1 MSVPQTKKIILTL
14 CVLLMSMSMFSQQ
27 TTSQESASPITVS
40 GYVGT
45 YYAWD
50 TDKSVEPNGGLRQ
63 FSFIAPR
70 KETFGLDV
78 AMVSLKYAAE
88 RSRASVI
95 VQYGDVTNGWGNG
108 ATASP
113 NDLFGRYVQEAY
125 AGFMLANNL
134 WLDAGFF
141 LTHVGEEG
149 FFPKDNFLSSLALTT
164 LYEPFGQS
172 GLRLTYSFNDKWSAQ
187 LHLLNGYGLTFGRV
201 STSTKAVGVQIDYR
215 ASAEWDFL
223 YNALAGDGIGFGD
236 AEKGRLFAYHN
247 FVAKY
252 FGTKIDLAFGIDVA
266 TQAKTKEV
274 TSGEPE
280 GALYFSGIAEA
291 RFKVH
296 KQFNLMGRGEIF
308 QDNNGIFGGVSRNSD
323 GLTVGLK
330 AIGVTG
336 GMEFKPM
343 ENAFIRGEVRFL
355 SLDKDQKVFAGENEL
370 VNTRTEVI
378 FTTGVSF

>member
-1 MSVPQTKKIILTL
+1 MSVQKTKTIFFTMSIL
-14 CVLLMSMSMFSQQ
+14 LLGAKAFSQEV
-27 TTSQESASPITVS
+27 SSPITVS
-40 GYVGT
+40 GYIGT

-50 TDKSVEPNGGLRQ
+50 SDKTIEPNGGLRQ

-172 GLRLTYSFNDKWSAQ
+172 GLRLTYTLNDKWTAQ
-187 LHLLNGYGLTFGRV
+187 LHLLNGYGLTFGRAN
-201 STSTKAVGVQIDYR
+201 TSTKAVGLQVDYR
-215 ASAEWDFL
+215 ASQEWDFL
-223 YNALAGDGIGFGD
+223 YNALVGDGIGFNDDSQG
-236 AEKGRLFAYHN
+236 KLYTYHN

-252 FGTKIDLAFGIDVA
+252 FGAKIDFALGIDVA
-266 TQAKTKEV
+266 TQAKTKVV
-274 TSGEPE
+274 TNGEP
-280 GALYFSGIAEA
+280 GSALYFSSIAEA
-291 RFKVH
+291 RFKVS
-296 KQFNLMGRGEIF
+296 KQFNVMGRGEFF
-308 QDNNGIFGGVSRNSD
+308 QDSNGIFGAVSTDND
-323 GLTVGLK
+323 GLPVGLK
-330 AIGVTG
+330 AFGVTG

-355 SLDKDQKVFAGENEL
+355 SLDKDQKVFASKDDF
-370 VNTRTEVI
+370 VNTRTEII

>member
-1 MSVPQTKKIILTL
+1 MSVQQTKKIALTL
-14 CVLLMSMSMFSQQ
+14 CVMLLSVSMFSQQ
-27 TTSQESASPITVS
+27 TSMTQPSSPITVS
-40 GYVGT
+40 GYIGT

-50 TDKSVEPNGGLRQ
+50 TDKSVAPNGGSRQ

-70 KETFGLDV
+70 KETFGLDI

-164 LYEPFGQS
+164 LFEPFGQS
-172 GLRLTYSFNDKWSAQ
+172 GLRLTYSFNDKWTAQ
-187 LHLLNGYGLTFGRV
+187 LHLLNGYGLTFSRAN
-201 STSTKAVGVQIDYR
+201 TSAKAVGVQIDYR
-215 ASAEWDFL
+215 ASQEWDFL
-223 YNALAGDGIGFGD
+223 YNALVGDGIGVGD
-236 AEKGRLFAYHN
+236 AGQGKTYTYHN

-252 FGTKIDLAFGIDVA
+252 FGAQVDLAFGIDVA
-266 TQAKTKEV
+266 TQAKTKV
-274 TSGEPE
+274 VANGDPE

-291 RFKVH
+291 RFKVS
-296 KQFNLMGRGEIF
+296 KQFNVMGRGEFF
-308 QDNNGIFGGVSRNSD
+308 QDSNGIFGAVSTDSD
-323 GLTVGLK
+323 GLPVGLK
-330 AIGVTG
+330 AFGVTG

-355 SLDKDQKVFAGENEL
+355 SLDKDQKVFLSATEP

>member
-1 MSVPQTKKIILTL
+1 MSVQQTKKITL
-14 CVLLMSMSMFSQQ
+14 SVCVLLFSMSAFSQ
-27 TTSQESASPITVS
+27 EAASPITVS

-50 TDKSVEPNGGLRQ
+50 SDKSVNPNGGLRQ

-70 KETFGLDV
+70 KETFGLDI

-108 ATASP
+108 ATASTE
-113 NDLFGRYVQEAY
+113 DLFGRYVQEAY

-172 GLRLTYSFNDKWSAQ
+172 GLRLTYSFNDKWTAQ
-187 LHLLNGYGLTFGRV
+187 LHLLNGYGLTFGRAN
-201 STSTKAVGVQIDYR
+201 TATKAVGLQIDYR
-215 ASAEWDFL
+215 ATGEWDFL
-223 YNALAGDGIGFGD
+223 YNALVGDGIGIGD
-236 AEKGRLFAYHN
+236 AGQGKMFTYHN

-252 FGTKIDLAFGIDVA
+252 FSAKIDLAFGIDVA
-266 TQAKTKEV
+266 TQAKTKQV
-274 TSGEPE
+274 ATGEPE
-280 GALYFSGIAEA
+280 SALYFSGIAEA
-291 RFKVH
+291 RFKAH
-296 KQFNLMGRGEIF
+296 KQFNLMGRGEYF
-308 QDNNGIFGGVSRNSD
+308 QDSNGIFGVLSVDND
-323 GLTVGLK
+323 GLPVGLK
-330 AIGVTG
+330 AFGVTG

-355 SLDKDQKVFAGENEL
+355 SLDKNQKVFASGNDL

>member
-1 MSVPQTKKIILTL
+1 MSVQKTKTIFFTISIL
-14 CVLLMSMSMFSQQ
+14 LLGAKAFSQEV
-27 TTSQESASPITVS
+27 SSPITVS
-40 GYVGT
+40 GYIGT

-50 TDKSVEPNGGLRQ
+50 SDKTIEPNGGLRQ

-172 GLRLTYSFNDKWSAQ
+172 GLRLTYTINNKWTAQ
-187 LHLLNGYGLTFGRV
+187 LHLLNGYGLTFGRAN
-201 STSTKAVGVQIDYR
+201 TSTKAVGLQVDYR
-215 ASAEWDFL
+215 ASQEWDFL
-223 YNALAGDGIGFGD
+223 YNALVGDGIGFND
-236 AEKGRLFAYHN
+236 ASQGKLYTYHN

-252 FGTKIDLAFGIDVA
+252 FGAKIDFALGIDVA
-266 TQAKTKEV
+266 TQAKTKVV
-274 TSGEPE
+274 TNGEP
-280 GALYFSGIAEA
+280 GSALYFSSIAEA
-291 RFKVH
+291 RFKVS
-296 KQFNLMGRGEIF
+296 KQFNVMGRGEFF
-308 QDNNGIFGGVSRNSD
+308 QDSNGIFGAVSTDND
-323 GLTVGLK
+323 GLPVGLK
-330 AIGVTG
+330 AFGVTG

-355 SLDKDQKVFAGENEL
+355 SLDKDQKVFASKDDF
-370 VNTRTEVI
+370 VNTRTEII

>member
-1 MSVPQTKKIILTL
+1 MSVQQTKKVTLT
-14 CVLLMSMSMFSQQ
+14 VFALLLSMSAFSQQ
-27 TTSQESASPITVS
+27 ASSPITVS

-50 TDKSVEPNGGLRQ
+50 SDKSVEPNAGFRQ

-108 ATASP
+108 ATAEL

-172 GLRLTYSFNDKWSAQ
+172 GLRLTYSFNDKWTAQ
-187 LHLLNGYGLTFGRV
+187 LHLLNGYGLTFGRAN
-201 STSTKAVGVQIDYR
+201 TSTKAVGLQLDYR
-215 ASAEWDFL
+215 ASQEWDFL
-223 YNALAGDGIGFGD
+223 YNALVGDGIGIGD
-236 AEKGRLFAYHN
+236 AGQGKTYTYHN
-247 FVAKY
+247 LVAKY
-252 FGTKIDLAFGIDVA
+252 FGAKMDLAFGIDVA
-266 TQAKTKEV
+266 TQSKSKAV
-274 TSGEPE
+274 LNGEP
-280 GALYFSGIAEA
+280 GMALYFSGIAEA
-291 RFKVH
+291 RFKLH
-296 KQFNLMGRGEIF
+296 KQFNLMARGEIF
-308 QDNNGIFGGVSRNSD
+308 QDNNGIFGVLSTDND
-323 GLTVGLK
+323 GLPVGLK
-330 AIGVTG
+330 AFGVTG

-355 SLDKDQKVFAGENEL
+355 SLDKDQKVFASENEP

-378 FTTGVSF
+378 FTTGVLF

>member
-1 MSVPQTKKIILTL
+1 MSVQKTKTIFFTISIL
-14 CVLLMSMSMFSQQ
+14 LLGAKAFSQEV
-27 TTSQESASPITVS
+27 SSPITVS
-40 GYVGT
+40 GYIGT

-50 TDKSVEPNGGLRQ
+50 SDKTIEPNGGLRQ

-78 AMVSLKYAAE
+78 VMVSLKYAAE

-172 GLRLTYSFNDKWSAQ
+172 GLRLTYTINNKWTAQ
-187 LHLLNGYGLTFGRV
+187 LHLLNGYGLTFGRNN
-201 STSTKAVGVQIDYR
+201 TSSKAVGVQIDYR
-215 ASAEWDFL
+215 SSREWDFL
-223 YNALAGDGIGFGD
+223 YNALVGDGIGFNDDSQG
-236 AEKGRLFAYHN
+236 KLYTYHN

-252 FGTKIDLAFGIDVA
+252 FGAKIDFALGIDVA
-266 TQAKTKEV
+266 TQAKTKVV
-274 TSGEPE
+274 TNGEP
-280 GALYFSGIAEA
+280 GSALYFSSIAEA
-291 RFKVH
+291 RFKVS
-296 KQFNLMGRGEIF
+296 KQFNVMGRGEFF
-308 QDNNGIFGGVSRNSD
+308 QDSNGIFGAVSTDND
-323 GLTVGLK
+323 GLPVGLK
-330 AIGVTG
+330 AFGVTG

-355 SLDKDQKVFAGENEL
+355 SLDKDQKVFASKDDF
-370 VNTRTEVI
+370 VNTRTEII